1 MNPMESLE
9 KAIHIVTKEFA
20 GVIDKGGNP
29 YILHCLAVMEGVE
42 YLGPSVMCAAVLHD
56 LVEDTDWTEKALRK
70 EGFPENIIEMILLCT
85 KKKDDVYFDYI
96 ERVSKKPETRAI
108 KISDLRHNMK
118 TERLKELDDKAI
130 ERIKKYHKAYRILM
144 SVEG

>member
-9 KAIHIVTKEFA
+9 KAIQIVTKEFA

-42 YLGPSVMCAAVLHD
+42 YLGSSVMCAAVLHD
-56 LVEDTDWTEKALRK
+56 LVEDTDWTEEALRK
-70 EGFPENIIEMILLCT
+70 EGFPEDIIDMVLICT
-85 KKKDDVYFDYI
+85 KKKDDEYFDYI
-96 ERVSKKPETRAI
+96 ARVSKKPETRAI

-118 TERLKELDDKAI
+118 IERLIELDDKAI
-130 ERIKKYHKAYRILM
+130 ERIKKYHKAYRLLL

>member
-1 MNPMESLE
+1 MESLE
-9 KAIHIVTKEFA
+9 KAIQIVTKEFA

-56 LVEDTDWTEKALRK
+56 LVEDTDWTEEALRK
-70 EGFPENIIEMILLCT
+70 EGFPEDIIEMILICT
-85 KKKDDVYFDYI
+85 KKKDDEYFDYI

-118 TERLKELDDKAI
+118 IERLKELDDKAI
-130 ERIKKYHKAYRILM
+130 ERIKKYHKAYRLLL